1 MPGVHERLALANIQS
16 GSTIFFKVFGHHL
29 VPFFYGGV
37 DLPDQS
43 VMAIAQT
50 LSAVFGTRNKSVF
63 LGL

>member
-1 MPGVHERLALANIQS
+1 MNAWHWLAFKVEVRFI
-16 GSTIFFKVFGHHL
+16 FKVFGHHL

-50 LSAVFGTRNKSVF
+50 LSAVFGTRNKSVSI
-63 LGL
+63 GL